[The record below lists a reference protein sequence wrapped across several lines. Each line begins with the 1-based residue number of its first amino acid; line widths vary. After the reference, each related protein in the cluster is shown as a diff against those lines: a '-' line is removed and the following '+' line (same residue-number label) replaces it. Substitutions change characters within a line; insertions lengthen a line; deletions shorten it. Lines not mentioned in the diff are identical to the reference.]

1 MNQKI
6 FNKTMLTALLLALFL
21 IPAGIYGQKTLTID
35 LEGARKHALENNRS
49 LMNAGLAMTK
59 SSLALREAIANG
71 LPQVNASADYSN
83 ALGASIS
90 IRLMPG
96 SDPVEI
102 PIKPQSNLYLNVG
115 QLLFS
120 GNYYVGL
127 QLARLGESL
136 TSMSYNRTKLE
147 VLAQVSDAYYLVLVS
162 KEMLSIMQQNAE
174 NLSKLYEKMEAMEA
188 VGIIEKTDVD
198 QLSVQVNSLANAVKS
213 TERQLELATNMLRLI
228 LGLDADTELV
238 LTESLT
244 NLLDMAS
251 LEATLMKSF
260 DLGGNIDYQIMQQQL
275 LISEKMVNMQKANV
289 LPTLSGF
296 YRYTYKIIQPDFD
309 MSPSNV
315 IGLQMNIPIFAS
327 GVRHAQIKQ
336 AEIDYQTMQINSRFV
351 ADQLKIQEKQLRF
364 NFTNALETFQ
374 NQQKNVEVARRVYTN
389 LKLKYEQGLISG
401 LDLVNADNNY
411 LRAETEY
418 VSALM
423 QVLSTRV
430 QLEKLYG
437 TIQ

>member
-1 MNQKI
+1 
-6 FNKTMLTALLLALFL
+6 MLTALLLALFL